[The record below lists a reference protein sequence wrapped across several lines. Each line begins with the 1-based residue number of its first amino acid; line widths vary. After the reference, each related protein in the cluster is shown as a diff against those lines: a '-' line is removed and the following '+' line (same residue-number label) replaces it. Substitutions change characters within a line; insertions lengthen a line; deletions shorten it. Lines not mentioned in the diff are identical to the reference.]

1 MVMQCPCFQVV
12 EVSVAYYLFKLRAA
26 YGSFVKLQLHCLI
39 FFLLFLIIS
48 LLYILFVSG
57 YLSLLSRLVLTI
69 VAFYSI

>member
-48 LLYILFVSG
+48 LLYGWFLLLLLFTPYNASLG
-57 YLSLLSRLVLTI
+57 YLFKFLQ
-69 VAFYSI
+69 